1 MIPKKWVSKICFK
14 SFIKVGTNHEPMICD
29 RFSCSSLAFI
39 LFCFYFFFLFGI
51 ELFTNRF
58 HCLAFFA
65 RSVQSSLVASI
76 CMSPE
81 SRTSHSKGAL
91 QSNQSRHIHHNVWI
105 FGRYLVAVDQ
115 PIHRWPMKRQL
126 SSVDI
131 VDSFGSL
138 EWVAPMCLSSLIHY
152 SHLDRKFQRQAY

>member
-1 MIPKKWVSKICFK
+1 M
-14 SFIKVGTNHEPMICD
+14 GTNHEPMICD

-58 HCLAFFA
+58 HCLAFFV

-115 PIHRWPMKRQL
+115 LIHRWPMKRQL